1 MKSYEMRLESYLSR
15 QIMEDS
21 ALYKEKC
28 YDYRIYCAAND
39 IDENGIPELLIG
51 ASNGING
58 IYFYDMVTF
67 NGEKIIK
74 LFNESDYVHG
84 RKKELFLS
92 TDGIFVIR
100 SDEGEKGLKT
110 EFYKL
115 SSDGW
120 HVEFIESISCKLDDD
135 SGKKVYYRNKNGEYE
150 ISHELYALILKE
162 YPRRSASL
170 EIRKISNK

>member
-1 MKSYEMRLESYLSR
+1 
-15 QIMEDS
+15 MEDS

-28 YDYRIYCAAND
+28 YDYRIYCAVND

-120 HVEFIESISCKLDDD
+120 HVEFIESISYKVDDD

>member
-1 MKSYEMRLESYLSR
+1 
-15 QIMEDS
+15 MEDS

-28 YDYRIYCAAND
+28 YDYRIYCAVND

-74 LFNESDYVHG
+74 LFDESNYVYG
-84 RKKELFLS
+84 KKKELFLS
-92 TDGIFVIR
+92 TDGIFIIR
-100 SDEGEKGLKT
+100 SDDGEKGLKT

-120 HVEFIESISCKLDDD
+120 HVEFIESISYKVDD
-135 SGKKVYYRNKNGEYE
+135 SGQKDYYRNKNGEYK
-150 ISHELYALILKE
+150 ISWELYSLISEE
-162 YPRRSASL
+162 YPIRSVVSSCMI
-170 EIRKISNK
+170 EKISNK